1 MTKKIV
7 SPVTVPAGF
16 KTIANK
22 FVKAVSGH
30 TDALAAFEATKQTA
44 TGLALE
50 CFAVAGTDQTK
61 LVWALFKASKA
72 VPHDAVTQD
81 SDGNKHAVYKALL
94 NAKQLYDVGENG
106 ANNGRKV
113 KAKPGASTPN
123 AADKTAKGDKTDM
136 VTKGASAAPAVA
148 PDAPDFRKPRAWG
161 ALAKSV
167 GLQLGERDKQLAIE
181 AIASAWGLEFSWGE

>member
-50 CFAVAGTDQTK
+50 CFAVAGTDKTK

-81 SDGNKHAVYKALL
+81 PDGNKHAVYKALL
-94 NAKQLYDVGENG
+94 NAKQLYDVGASDTFMIG
-106 ANNGRKV
+106 LLLQRMHIWPGTLANLYETG
-113 KAKPGASTPN
+113 P
-123 AADKTAKGDKTDM
+123 
-136 VTKGASAAPAVA
+136 
-148 PDAPDFRKPRAWG
+148 
-161 ALAKSV
+161 
-167 GLQLGERDKQLAIE
+167 
-181 AIASAWGLEFSWGE
+181 IASEESSRAAGSYQP